1 MDILNFAL
9 HVHTLCI
16 RHGGSVTSWLRSPTR
31 NKNVGGDQNSLHL
44 YGLAV
49 DVVFD
54 DQVGKFQAM
63 AYAKRAGLSML
74 DEETHVHFQAVA
86 PYSIGT

>member
-16 RHGGSVTSWLRSPTR
+16 RHGGSVTSWVRSPAR
-31 NKNVGGDQNSLHL
+31 NERVGGDERSLHL

-49 DVVFD
+49 DVIFD
-54 DQVGKFQAM
+54 DSLSKHAAM
-63 AYAKRAGLSML
+63 IYAKRAGLSMV
-74 DEETHVHFQAVA
+74 DEGDHVHFQAA
-86 PYSIGT
+86 PPYLASP